1 MVVVGGLVGA
11 GALGY
16 DVAAG
21 FAQSELYGK
30 GLAAGLAIVLLG
42 VLLDRVTQAAARRT
56 QRFQG
61 STQFKSRRQAVK
73 KLRYAG
79 VLTAVALALSGCG
92 GAKVGEDKPAVAAGK
107 DCGTFNLTVS
117 PWVGYEAN
125 AAVVA
130 YVATQDLGCKVVKKD
145 LKEEIA
151 WQGFSTGEVDVNL
164 ENWGHEDLK
173 KKYITDQKV
182 AVEAGSTG
190 VKGVIGWY
198 VPPWMAQQY
207 PDITDWNNLNK
218 YAALFKT
225 SESGGKGQLLDGD
238 PSYVT
243 NDEALVKNLAL
254 NYKVVQSGSETA
266 LIQAFRDAEKNKKP
280 LLAYFYEPQWFFNEV
295 KLVKVDLPAYKTGC
309 DTDPAKVA
317 CDYPP
322 YDLDKIVSK
331 KFADSGS
338 PAYNLVKNFKWTNE
352 DQNAVARM
360 IAVDKMTPD
369 AAAEKWVKDNQSKVD
384 AWLGK

>member
-1 MVVVGGLVGA
+1 
-11 GALGY
+11 
-16 DVAAG
+16 
-21 FAQSELYGK
+21 
-30 GLAAGLAIVLLG
+30 
-42 VLLDRVTQAAARRT
+42 
-56 QRFQG
+56 
-61 STQFKSRRQAVK
+61 VK

-79 VLTAVALALSGCG
+79 VLTAVALALTTTAGCG
-92 GAKVGEDKPAVAAGK
+92 GEKVGAEKPAAGGK

-130 YVATQDLGCKVVKKD
+130 YVATKELGCKVVKKN

-173 KKYITDQKV
+173 KKYITTDKV

-198 VPPWMAQQY
+198 VPPWMAAKY
-207 PDITDWNNLNK
+207 PDITDWKNLNK
-218 YAALFKT
+218 YAAVFKT

-266 LIQAFRDAEKNKKP
+266 LIQAFRDAEKNKRP

-295 KLVKVDLPAYKTGC
+295 KLVKIDLPAYKAGC
-309 DTDPAKVA
+309 DAVPAKIA

-338 PAYNLVKNFKWTNE
+338 PAYDLVKNFQWTNE
-352 DQNAVARM
+352 DQNTVARM
-360 IAVDKMTPD
+360 IAVDKLTPD
-369 AAAEKWVKDNQSKVD
+369 QAAEKWVKDNQSKVN

>member
-1 MVVVGGLVGA
+1 
-11 GALGY
+11 
-16 DVAAG
+16 
-21 FAQSELYGK
+21 
-30 GLAAGLAIVLLG
+30 
-42 VLLDRVTQAAARRT
+42 
-56 QRFQG
+56 
-61 STQFKSRRQAVK
+61 VK

-79 VLTAVALALSGCG
+79 VLTAAALALAGCG
-92 GAKVGEDKPAVAAGK
+92 GAKVGDEQKPAAGGK
-107 DCGTFNLTVS
+107 ECGSFNLTVS

-125 AAVVA
+125 AAVVS
-130 YVATQDLGCKVVKKD
+130 YVATKDLGCKVVKKN

-151 WQGFSTGEVDVNL
+151 WQGFGTGEVDVNL

-173 KKYITDQKV
+173 KKYIQTDDAV

-198 VPPWMAQQY
+198 VPPWMAAKY
-207 PDITDWNNLNK
+207 PDITDSKNLNK
-218 YAALFKT
+218 YADLFKT

-266 LIQAFRDAEKNKKP
+266 LIQAFRDAEKTKKP
-280 LLAYFYEPQWFFNEV
+280 LLAYFYEPQWFFNEL
-295 KLVKVDLPAYKTGC
+295 KLVKINLPAYKTGC
-309 DTDPAKVA
+309 DADPAKIA

-331 KFADSGS
+331 KFADAGG
-338 PAYNLVKNFKWTNE
+338 PAYDLVKNFQWTNE

-360 IAVDKMTPD
+360 IAVDKLTPD

>member
-1 MVVVGGLVGA
+1 M
-11 GALGY
+11 
-16 DVAAG
+16 
-21 FAQSELYGK
+21 K
-30 GLAAGLAIVLLG
+30 
-42 VLLDRVTQAAARRT
+42 R
-56 QRFQG
+56 
-61 STQFKSRRQAVK
+61 
-73 KLRYAG
+73 LRYAG
-79 VLTAVALALSGCG
+79 VLTAVALALAGCG
-92 GAKVGEDKPAVAAGK
+92 GQKIADDKPAAGGK

-125 AAVVA
+125 AAVVS
-130 YVATQDLGCKVVKKD
+130 YVATKDLGCKVVKKN

-151 WQGFSTGEVDVNL
+151 WQGFATGEVDVNL

-173 KKYITDQKV
+173 KKYITEDKV

-198 VPPWMAQQY
+198 VPPWMAAKY
-207 PDITDWNNLNK
+207 PDITDWKNLNK
-218 YAALFKT
+218 YAGLFKT

-243 NDEALVKNLAL
+243 NDEALVKNLSL

-266 LIQAFRDAEKNKKP
+266 LIQSFRDAEKNKRP

-295 KLVKVDLPAYKTGC
+295 KLVKVNLPKWTAGC
-309 DTDPAKVA
+309 DAVPAKVA

-338 PAYNLVKNFKWTNE
+338 PAYDLVKRFKWTNE

-360 IAVDKMTPD
+360 IAVDKLTPD
-369 AAAEKWVKDNQSKVD
+369 QAAEKWVKDNQPKVN
-384 AWLGK
+384 AWLGR

>member
-1 MVVVGGLVGA
+1 
-11 GALGY
+11 
-16 DVAAG
+16 
-21 FAQSELYGK
+21 
-30 GLAAGLAIVLLG
+30 
-42 VLLDRVTQAAARRT
+42 
-56 QRFQG
+56 
-61 STQFKSRRQAVK
+61 VK

-79 VLTAVALALSGCG
+79 VLTAAALALAGCG
-92 GAKVGEDKPAVAAGK
+92 GEKVGADEPAASAGK

-130 YVATQDLGCKVVKKD
+130 YVATKDLGCKVVKKN

-173 KKYITDQKV
+173 KKYIEDDKV

-198 VPPWMAQQY
+198 VPPWMAAKY
-207 PDITDWNNLNK
+207 PDITDWKNLNK
-218 YAALFKT
+218 YAAQFKT

-243 NDEALVKNLAL
+243 NDEALVKNLSL

-280 LLAYFYEPQWFFNEV
+280 LLAYFYEPQWFFNEL
-295 KLVKVDLPAYKTGC
+295 KLVKIDLPPYKSGC
-309 DTDPAKVA
+309 DVDPAKVA

-338 PAYNLVKNFKWTNE
+338 PAYDLVKNFQWTNE

-369 AAAEKWVKDNQSKVD
+369 AAAEKWIKDNQSKVD
-384 AWLGK
+384 TWLGKK

>member
-1 MVVVGGLVGA
+1 M
-11 GALGY
+11 
-16 DVAAG
+16 
-21 FAQSELYGK
+21 
-30 GLAAGLAIVLLG
+30 
-42 VLLDRVTQAAARRT
+42 
-56 QRFQG
+56 
-61 STQFKSRRQAVK
+61 K

-79 VLTAVALALSGCG
+79 VLTAVALALTATAGCG
-92 GAKVGEDKPAVAAGK
+92 GQKIADDKPAAAGK
-107 DCGTFNLTVS
+107 DCGSFNLTVS

-130 YVATQDLGCKVVKKD
+130 YVATKDLGCKVVKKN
-145 LKEEIA
+145 LAEEVA
-151 WQGFSTGEVDVNL
+151 WQGFGTGQVDVNL

-173 KKYITDQKV
+173 KKYITESKV

-198 VPPWMAQQY
+198 VPPWMAAKY
-207 PDITDWNNLNK
+207 PDITDYKNLNK

-243 NDEALVKNLAL
+243 NDEALVKNLSL

-266 LIQAFRDAEKNKKP
+266 LIQAFRDAEKNKRP

-295 KLVKVDLPAYKTGC
+295 KLVKVNLPTYKAGC
-309 DTDPAKVA
+309 DAVPAKIA

-338 PAYNLVKNFKWTNE
+338 PAYDLVKNFKWTNE

-360 IAVDKMTPD
+360 IAVDKLTPD
-369 AAAEKWVKDNQSKVD
+369 QAAEKWVNANQSKVN

>member
-1 MVVVGGLVGA
+1 M
-11 GALGY
+11 
-16 DVAAG
+16 
-21 FAQSELYGK
+21 
-30 GLAAGLAIVLLG
+30 
-42 VLLDRVTQAAARRT
+42 
-56 QRFQG
+56 
-61 STQFKSRRQAVK
+61 K

-92 GAKVGEDKPAVAAGK
+92 GEKVGSQPQPSAGTE
-107 DCGTFNLTVS
+107 CGTFNLTVS

-130 YVATQDLGCKVVKKD
+130 YVATKDLGCKVVKKN

-173 KKYITDQKV
+173 KKYITDDKV

-190 VKGVIGWY
+190 VKGIIGWY
-198 VPPWMAQQY
+198 VPPWMAEKY
-207 PDITDWNNLNK
+207 PDITDSKNLNK

-243 NDEALVKNLAL
+243 NDEALVKNLSL

-295 KLVKVDLPAYKTGC
+295 KLVKVELPAYKTGC

-338 PAYNLVKNFKWTNE
+338 PAYDLVKNFKWTND
-352 DQNAVARM
+352 DQNVVAKY
-360 IAVDKMTPD
+360 IAEDKLTPD

>member
-1 MVVVGGLVGA
+1 M
-11 GALGY
+11 
-16 DVAAG
+16 
-21 FAQSELYGK
+21 K
-30 GLAAGLAIVLLG
+30 
-42 VLLDRVTQAAARRT
+42 R
-56 QRFQG
+56 
-61 STQFKSRRQAVK
+61 
-73 KLRYAG
+73 LRYAG
-79 VLTAVALALSGCG
+79 VLTAVALAMTAGCG
-92 GAKVGEDKPAVAAGK
+92 GEKVGSQEQPAGGK
-107 DCGTFNLTVS
+107 ECGSFNLAVS

-130 YVATQDLGCKVVKKD
+130 YVATKDLGCNVVKKN

-151 WQGFSTGEVDVNL
+151 WQGFATGEVDVNL

-173 KKYITDQKV
+173 KKYIETDKV
-182 AVEAGSTG
+182 AVAAGSTG

-198 VPPWMAQQY
+198 VPPWMAEKY
-207 PDITDWNNLNK
+207 PDITDWKNLNK

-243 NDEALVKNLAL
+243 NDEALVKNLNL

-266 LIQAFRDAEKNKKP
+266 LIQAFRDAEKNKRP
-280 LLAYFYEPQWFFNEV
+280 LLAYFYEPQWFFNEL
-295 KLVKVDLPAYKTGC
+295 KLVKINLPAYKPGC
-309 DTDPAKVA
+309 DADPAKVA

-338 PAYNLVKNFKWTNE
+338 PAYDLVKNFQWTNE

-360 IAVDKMTPD
+360 IAVDKLTPD
-369 AAAEKWVKDNQSKVD
+369 QAAEKWVKDNQSKVD
-384 AWLGK
+384 TWLGK